1 MYSLKSIHIL
11 QITPECL
18 IQTSLCLKLLNPTT
32 KVRTPRQAF
41 LSSEKARILRKKAHI
56 STQQF
61 VPPEQRSYPQ
71 TKVRNPRDRCVL
83 PHKRSYPHTNIRTS
97 RQTFLPWNK
106 ARILRIKFFSYPH
119 TKFDIPRQKF
129 VSPEKKL
136 DKSLD
141 IQSKGRIPDLRKA
154 VSSEKSSHPQT
165 IFEKPY
171 VKKYIY
177 LRWSTKGRRNFFW
190 FGLFTIDRVF
200 YRICKDLLDTGH
212 NNRQKFSNFFLCCS
226 FGHSDWSNSTWSI
239 RGNQYHGSTW

>member
-1 MYSLKSIHIL
+1 MC
-11 QITPECL
+11 TPT
-18 IQTSLCLKLLNPTT
+18 QT
-32 KVRTPRQAF
+32 
-41 LSSEKARILRKKAHI
+41 
-56 STQQF
+56 F
-61 VPPEQRSYPQ
+61 VPP
-71 TKVRNPRDRCVL
+71 
-83 PHKRSYPHTNIRTS
+83 HKRFCPETK
-97 RQTFLPWNK
+97 LV
-106 ARILRIKFFSYPH
+106 KFFSYPH

-136 DKSLD
+136 DKSLE

-190 FGLFTIDRVF
+190 FGLLTIDRVF
-200 YRICKDLLDTGH
+200 YRISKDLLDTGH

-239 RGNQYHGSTW
+239 RGNQYHGSTWSRKHTIRWSTLPDHTNVYNVWTAHGKWRY